1 VNDKV
6 AGTEIKGREGS
17 MERTNLT
24 PKVTLVVGLVI
35 ISLLAPTLISAQTVT
50 LKLAHRWVQGDIRDN
65 WAKEFISRVEK
76 RTKGIKF
83 ELHSGGVLF
92 KPQAEFD
99 ALRRGAINLN
109 IMALGYLSGT
119 YPLLTITD
127 LPGIVSNPD
136 MGLRFA
142 KAEVGKKIEE
152 IAEGAGMKI
161 ISWGWLPT
169 SIGSKGKP
177 IRLPADVK
185 GMKMRAAVKPVE
197 MTFQGAGAAITTM
210 PPGEVYM
217 ALQTGVLD
225 AFFTTDSSFIS
236 FRLYD
241 VVKYLT
247 MGRKNGLMNG
257 SFCIVIQPASFKK
270 LTSEQQKVFLE
281 VGEETSREFINE
293 AKRISDEL
301 EKVFK
306 EKGITV
312 IEMSDS
318 EHAAWIEVAKGTSWK
333 WFSDQVKGGSQM
345 LDLALKV
352 K

>member
-1 VNDKV
+1 
-6 AGTEIKGREGS
+6 
-17 MERTNLT
+17 MEKKSLT
-24 PKVTLVVGLVI
+24 PKTVLVVGFVI
-35 ISLLAPTLISAQTVT
+35 ICLLAPNVISAQTVT

-65 WAKEFISRVEK
+65 WAKEFVTRVEK

-99 ALRRGAINLN
+99 ALRRGAIDLN

-142 KAEVGKKIEE
+142 KADVGKKIEE
-152 IAEGAGMKI
+152 IAEDAGMKI

-169 SIGSKGKP
+169 SIGSKDKP

-185 GMKMRAAVKPVE
+185 GLKMRAAVKPVE
-197 MTFQGAGAAITTM
+197 MTFQAAGASITAM
-210 PPGEVYM
+210 PPGEIYM

-225 AFFTTDSSFIS
+225 VLFTTDSSFIS

-247 MGRKNGLMNG
+247 IGRRNGLMNG
-257 SFCIVIQPASFKK
+257 SFCIVIRPASFKK
-270 LTSEQQKVFLE
+270 LTSDQQKVFLE

-293 AKRISDEL
+293 AKRISNNL
-301 EKVFK
+301 EKKFQ
-306 EKGITV
+306 EKGVTV

-318 EHAAWIEVAKGTSWK
+318 EHTAWVELAKGTSWK
-333 WFSDQVKGGSQM
+333 WFSEQIKGGSQM